1 MCINNNIAVSNG
13 CLKLPKVGQVKVK
26 QHRDIPSG
34 YKLRSVTVSQAPSG
48 KYYASVQTWNNVIT
62 YNEKILLSE
71 TTFEKVRDSDE
82 LSIKKNYA
90 FVLYLENMHE
100 NFSHNKENILNIKDL
115 PTLYF
120 NNKFEY
126 IYTYDFHSEQIG
138 EAGVLLES
146 FICDISILKEMKK
159 LKYEMGEYLNI
170 DYFVDKDFGKLI
182 DKFSEIKQKQE
193 IDAEQN
199 EDNEF
204 KKDIL
209 GEYKQINNELI
220 TENQERS
227 QKISAKSEKKQ
238 EIVAFSRYNV
248 VIIKAETLK
257 ELSAKI
263 KDMKTKVFVKAN
275 NAVPKSDG
283 KTLY

>member
-1 MCINNNIAVSNG
+1 
-13 CLKLPKVGQVKVK
+13 
-26 QHRDIPSG
+26 
-34 YKLRSVTVSQAPSG
+34 
-48 KYYASVQTWNNVIT
+48 
-62 YNEKILLSE
+62 
-71 TTFEKVRDSDE
+71 
-82 LSIKKNYA
+82 
-90 FVLYLENMHE
+90 
-100 NFSHNKENILNIKDL
+100 
-115 PTLYF
+115 
-120 NNKFEY
+120 
-126 IYTYDFHSEQIG
+126 
-138 EAGVLLES
+138 
-146 FICDISILKEMKK
+146 MKK

-193 IDAEQN
+193 IDDEQN

-204 KKDIL
+204 KKELL
-209 GEYKQINNELI
+209 GEYKQMNNEKNKLKEGLNNNEI
-220 TENQERS
+220 IAENQGRK

-238 EIVAFSRYNV
+238 EIVVFSRYNV
-248 VIIKAETLK
+248 IIIKAETLK